1 MVRRL
6 TLGVVLSVA
15 VSPSASAQAS
25 VEIQA
30 RMFRRD
36 TRNLDDDL
44 FKGSVVAKLGSGVAR
59 EMLVDVTIPEGV
71 AGRHLRILVQQGELD
86 VAQIWKIAAG
96 RVVGSIAPQPLL
108 VAPTFCREPMII
120 TARIG
125 ALVETKIITFG
136 D

>member
-15 VSPSASAQAS
+15 VSPSASNAS

-44 FKGSVVAKLGSGVAR
+44 FQGSVVAKLGGGVAR
-59 EMLVDVTIPEGV
+59 EMLVDVMIPEGV
-71 AGRHLRILVQQGELD
+71 AGRHLRVIVQQGDLD

-96 RVVGSIAPQPLL
+96 RVVGSIAQPLL

-120 TARIG
+120 TA
-125 ALVETKIITFG
+125 
-136 D
+136 

>member
-1 MVRRL
+1 M
-6 TLGVVLSVA
+6 GVVLSVA
-15 VSPSASAQAS
+15 VSSSASAHAS

-71 AGRHLRILVQQGELD
+71 VGRHLRVLVQQGELD

-120 TARIG
+120 TAKIG
-125 ALVETKIITFG
+125 GLVETKIITFG